1 MLVGA
6 GLGECHLNVANKAL
20 KRLGSGSVRA
30 LKPLGLA
37 IDGRVKRAERQLDR
51 FDYSIRA
58 WAKYG
63 PHGANLALR
72 ERLRQRLNDNIVEE
86 LVRYRYN

>member
-1 MLVGA
+1 MLVGT
-6 GLGECHLNVANKAL
+6 GLDERHLNVANKAL
-20 KRLGSGSVRA
+20 KRPGSGSARA

-37 IDGRVKRAERQLDR
+37 INGRVKRAERQLDR

-58 WAKYG
+58 GAQYG

-72 ERLRQRLNDNIVEE
+72 EQLRQRLNDSIVEE
-86 LVRYRYN
+86 RVRYN